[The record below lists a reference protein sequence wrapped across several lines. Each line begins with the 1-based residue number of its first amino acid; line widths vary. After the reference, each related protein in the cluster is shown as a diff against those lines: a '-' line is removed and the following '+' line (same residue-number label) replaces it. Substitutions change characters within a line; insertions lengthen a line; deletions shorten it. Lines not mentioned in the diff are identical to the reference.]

1 MVQYDIIII
10 GMGLSGLMA
19 AKTAAEAGRKVLII
33 GRGTGSLCL
42 FSNTID
48 LLGDLPKAPDKGNA
62 LSRWIAEHPQHPYS
76 KAGTAA
82 IDEAFASFIS
92 LFPPP
97 YSFQSMGGEN
107 CMILTGAGTFRPTRL
122 IPSTM
127 VAATSSWQVKTL
139 IVGFEGLKD
148 FYSRY
153 VADGLGCPGI
163 TLPLPETRNQE
174 ITASLLSRF
183 MEQNSF
189 RENIAREI
197 RRHIN
202 GEDRVGFPAVLGL
215 HHPMAVKKD
224 LEDKLGT
231 EVFEI
236 PALPPSIPGRR
247 IFNRFRTWLIQKGVT
262 FLLGQ
267 PVTKVSLKGTR
278 CEGVYVL
285 HSPVSTFYSGA
296 RIILATGRFMGGGLV
311 AERERIIEPIFN
323 LPVTQPESRE
333 AWFMRMFSE
342 DHPIHHAGIETDNS
356 FRPVDETGTVSIEN
370 AWVAGTLLAHHNVI
384 EEKSREGIELVT
396 GYLAAKYALG
406 TYG

>member
-1 MVQYDIIII
+1 MHYDIIII

-19 AKTAAEAGRKVLII
+19 AKTAAEAGRKVLVI
-33 GRGTGSLCL
+33 GKGTGSLCL

-48 LLGDLPKAPDKGNA
+48 LLGDLPKGTDNGCA
-62 LSRWIAEHPQHPYS
+62 LSRWIEDHPQHPYS

-82 IDEAFASFIS
+82 IDEAFASFVS

-122 IPSTM
+122 VPSTM
-127 VAATSSWQVKTL
+127 VAGASSWQVKTL

-148 FYSRY
+148 FYARY
-153 VADGLGCPGI
+153 VADGLGCQGI

-183 MEQNSF
+183 MEQDSF

-197 RRHIN
+197 RKHIN
-202 GEDRVGFPAVLGL
+202 GEDRVGLPAVLGL
-215 HHPMAVKKD
+215 HEPLAVKKD

-247 IFNRFRTWLIQKGVT
+247 IFDRFRTSLIQKGVT

-311 AERERIIEPIFN
+311 AEKERIIEPIFN
-323 LPVTQPESRE
+323 LPVIQPESPE
-333 AWFMRMFSE
+333 GWFTRMFSG
-342 DHPIHHAGIETDNS
+342 DHPIHYGGIETDDS
-356 FRPVDETGTVSIEN
+356 FHPVDKKGARRLEN
-370 AWVAGTLLAHHNVI
+370 VWVAGTLLAHHNAI
-384 EEKSREGIELVT
+384 QEKSREGIELVT
-396 GYLAAKYALG
+396 GYLAAKNALG
-406 TYG
+406 AYG